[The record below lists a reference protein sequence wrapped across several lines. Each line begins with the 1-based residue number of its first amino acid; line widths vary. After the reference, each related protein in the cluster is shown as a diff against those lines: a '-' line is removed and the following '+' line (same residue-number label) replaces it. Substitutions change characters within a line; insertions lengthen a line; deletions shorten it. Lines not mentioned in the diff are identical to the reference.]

1 MLAPTGREP
10 DPSERAWQLAVQA
23 AVLFAIDP
31 TGIAGVRVRAHAG
44 PVRDA
49 WLGLL
54 RGLLP
59 GRPWLRVPLSVTD
72 ERLLGGLDLPATL
85 AAGRPV
91 AQRGL
96 LAEADGGVL
105 ILAMAE
111 RLPSATAAYIAQ
123 TLDRREVALERD
135 GLCERNAARFGV
147 IALDEGLADDDGV
160 PAALCDRM
168 AFDIDLRAVSP
179 KVALNDDLQMMTS
192 GSTDLETARERIDM
206 IDTPDC
212 VIDALCGVAQALG
225 VASLRA
231 PLLALATARASAAL
245 DGNDEISDDD
255 ARMAASLVLSPRA
268 TRLPSVQ
275 DDQHDQDNPAQP
287 AEPES
292 STPQSSAPE
301 ASEPEQSPADQAASS
316 SAQEP
321 AQDPADDPAAAAAA
335 PRPRDEQALEERV
348 LDAAQAAIPPGLL
361 AALLGGLSLR
371 QGAVGKAGAAAKQGV
386 RGRPVGSRRS
396 AVLRGARLHLVDTLR
411 AAAPWQRLRRASRP
425 DAQATVQPAIQPATQ
440 PARVLVRADD
450 FHVARVRQKTA
461 TTTIFVVDASGSSAL
476 HRLAEAKGAVEL
488 LLNDCYV
495 RRDQVAVIAFRG
507 KSAELLLPPTRSL
520 VCAKRRL
527 SGLPGGGG
535 TPLASAL
542 DAAASLVDALRRR
555 GQSPAVVLLTDGR
568 ANVARDGS
576 GGRERAQ
583 QDALQSARLL
593 AALGAP
599 LLLIDT
605 GPKAQREAAELAQ
618 AMRANYLPLP
628 FAGAAQVAALAQ
640 SVSAARPMVTARA
653 GVR

>member
-10 DPSERAWQLAVQA
+10 DPSERAWQRAVQA

-31 TGIAGVRVRAHAG
+31 VGLGGVRVRAQAG

-59 GRPWLRVPLSVTD
+59 GRPQLRMPLSITQ

-105 ILAMAE
+105 LLAMAE
-111 RLPSATAAYIAQ
+111 RLSLGCAAQVAQ
-123 TLDRREVALERD
+123 ALDRQEVALERD
-135 GLCERNAARFGV
+135 GLCVRNPARFGV
-147 IALDEGLADDDGV
+147 VALDEGLPEDDGV
-160 PAALCDRM
+160 PAALCDRF
-168 AFDIDLRAVSP
+168 AFDVDLRSVSP
-179 KVALNDDLQMMTS
+179 RVALNDDLQMMTS
-192 GSTDLETARERIDM
+192 GSTDLDAARERLAAIELPTGM
-206 IDTPDC
+206 
-212 VIDALCGVAQALG
+212 IDALCAAAQSLG
-225 VASLRA
+225 VPSMRA
-231 PLLALATARASAAL
+231 PLLALAAARASAAL
-245 DGNDEISDDD
+245 DGNDVCSDDD
-255 ARMAASLVLSPRA
+255 ARIAAALVLAPRA
-268 TRLPSVQ
+268 TQWP
-275 DDQHDQDNPAQP
+275 
-287 AEPES
+287 
-292 STPQSSAPE
+292 
-301 ASEPEQSPADQAASS
+301 
-316 SAQEP
+316 SAQEE
-321 AQDPADDPAAAAAA
+321 AADVRAAEVPADEPPAGPPPEPPSDMSHESPPPEAAASATGTNSL
-335 PRPRDEQALEERV
+335 QERV

-361 AALLGGLSLR
+361 AALLAGAGPRRSTAGKSGTATSGGL
-371 QGAVGKAGAAAKQGV
+371 
-386 RGRPVGSRRS
+386 RGRPTGSRR
-396 AVLRGARLHLVDTLR
+396 ATALRGARLHLVDTLR
-411 AAAPWQRLRRASRP
+411 AAAPWQRLRRTASSTGVS
-425 DAQATVQPAIQPATQ
+425 DAAAGAP
-440 PARVLVRADD
+440 RVLVRAED
-450 FHVARVRQKTA
+450 FHVARIRQKSA
-461 TTTIFVVDASGSSAL
+461 TTTVFVVDASGSSAL

-507 KSAELLLPPTRSL
+507 RQAELLLPPTRSL

-542 DAAASLVDALRRR
+542 DSAAALVDALQRK
-555 GQSPAVVLLTDGR
+555 GQSPTVVLLTDGR

-583 QDALQSARLL
+583 DDALQSGRLL

-605 GPKAQREAAELAQ
+605 SPKAQREAAELAR

-628 FAGAAQVAALAQ
+628 YAGAAQLAQ
-640 SVSAARPMVTARA
+640 SVSAAQASLGAR
-653 GVR
+653 

>member
-10 DPSERAWQLAVQA
+10 DPSERAWQQAVQA

-31 TGIAGVRVRAHAG
+31 VGLGGVRVRAQAG

-59 GRPWLRVPLSVTD
+59 GRPQPRMPLSITQ

-105 ILAMAE
+105 LLAMAE
-111 RLPSATAAYIAQ
+111 RLSLGSAAQVAQ
-123 TLDRREVALERD
+123 TLDRQEVVLERD
-135 GLCERNAARFGV
+135 GLCVRNPARFGV
-147 IALDEGLADDDGV
+147 VALDEGLADDDGV
-160 PAALCDRM
+160 PAALCDRF
-168 AFDIDLRAVSP
+168 AFDIDLRTVSP
-179 KVALNDDLQMMTS
+179 RVALNDDLQMMTS
-192 GSTDLETARERIDM
+192 GSTDLDAARERLAAIELPTAM
-206 IDTPDC
+206 
-212 VIDALCGVAQALG
+212 IDALCGAAQSLG
-225 VASLRA
+225 VPSLRA
-231 PLLALATARASAAL
+231 PLLALAAARASAAL
-245 DGNDEISDDD
+245 DGNDVCSDDD
-255 ARMAASLVLSPRA
+255 ARIAAALVLAPRA
-268 TRLPSVQ
+268 TQWP
-275 DDQHDQDNPAQP
+275 
-287 AEPES
+287 
-292 STPQSSAPE
+292 
-301 ASEPEQSPADQAASS
+301 
-316 SAQEP
+316 SAQEATEEVQAEEP
-321 AQDPADDPAAAAAA
+321 PTEPSADSLSESPPEFTPELATEASPPPDTAASATAT
-335 PRPRDEQALEERV
+335 QSMQERV

-361 AALLGGLSLR
+361 AALLA
-371 QGAVGKAGAAAKQGV
+371 GAGPRRSAAGKSGAAATGGL
-386 RGRPVGSRRS
+386 RGRPMGSRRAS
-396 AVLRGARLHLVDTLR
+396 ALRGARLHLVDTLR
-411 AAAPWQRLRRASRP
+411 AAAPWQRLRRTTLN
-425 DAQATVQPAIQPATQ
+425 DAAAAAP
-440 PARVLVRADD
+440 RVLVKAED
-450 FHVARVRQKTA
+450 FHVARIRQKSA
-461 TTTIFVVDASGSSAL
+461 TTTVFVVDASGSSAL

-507 KSAELLLPPTRSL
+507 RQAELLLPPTRSL

-542 DAAASLVDALRRR
+542 DSAAALVDALQRK
-555 GQSPAVVLLTDGR
+555 GQSPTVVLLTDGR

-583 QDALQSARLL
+583 DDALQSGRLL

-605 GPKAQREAAELAQ
+605 SPKAQREAAELAR

-628 FAGAAQVAALAQ
+628 YAGAAQLAQ
-640 SVSAARPMVTARA
+640 SVSAAQASLGAR
-653 GVR
+653 